1 MRTALSILLLV
12 CCTSFAAPPIEPSA
26 PLFENDQ
33 VKVVR
38 ALERPHEKGKFH
50 EHKFNRVMIYLQSG
64 RQRFEYQDGRSPT
77 VFDWTAGQVKWSP
90 ADGMHSPEVIG
101 DVSFN
106 IIEIELKR
114 LGTGK
119 TITTSL
125 DPVHIDPSHYTVEFE
140 NDQVRVLR
148 VRIGAHEIAPMHE
161 HSLNRVTIFLT
172 DQASK
177 VTTADGKVE
186 SVRHKEGDTAWGTP
200 LTHKEENLSD
210 KPFEAIVVEVK
221 L

>member
-114 LGTGK
+114 L
-119 TITTSL
+119 
-125 DPVHIDPSHYTVEFE
+125 
-140 NDQVRVLR
+140 
-148 VRIGAHEIAPMHE
+148 
-161 HSLNRVTIFLT
+161 
-172 DQASK
+172 
-177 VTTADGKVE
+177 
-186 SVRHKEGDTAWGTP
+186 
-200 LTHKEENLSD
+200 
-210 KPFEAIVVEVK
+210 
-221 L
+221 